1 MAKGECTVAAGRMN
15 AGFAWI
21 DAHIHLDAY
30 GDEERDGLLQHAAA
44 AGLEAVVAVSM
55 NPESCRITRQLALAN
70 PGQVMP
76 AYGYHPEQ
84 AVPDEEQIERL
95 TGWIRRLHQA
105 GEPFAIGEVGLPYYR
120 RTEAEAAGGIFDE
133 GPYLQLLERFISLAA
148 ELDRPVVLHAVYE
161 DAAKACDLLERY
173 GIRKAHFHWFKGPA
187 ETVERMAAAGYY
199 VSITPDVRY
208 EAEIQEL
215 VRHYPLTQ
223 LMVETDGPWPFEG
236 QYAGRR
242 TSPAMAADV
251 VAEIAALK
259 GQPLP
264 ETAALLLQGTKAF
277 YGIG

>member
-1 MAKGECTVAAGRMN
+1 MN

-30 GDEERDGLLQHAAA
+30 RDDERDGLLQHAAA
-44 AGLEAVVAVSM
+44 AGMEAVVAVSM
-55 NPESCRITRQLALAN
+55 NLESCRATRQLALAW

-84 AVPDEEQIERL
+84 AVPDEAQTERL
-95 TGWIRRLHQA
+95 TAWIRERHQA
-105 GEPFAIGEVGLPYYR
+105 GERFAIGEVGLPYYR
-120 RTEAEAAGGIFDE
+120 RTEAAAAGERFDE
-133 GPYLQLLERFISLAA
+133 QPYLQLLERFIRLAA

-161 DAAKACDLLERY
+161 DAAKACDMLERC
-173 GIRKAHFHWFKGPA
+173 GVRRAHFHWFKGPA
-187 ETVERMAAAGYY
+187 ETVARMAAAGYY

-208 EAEIQEL
+208 EAEIQAL
-215 VRHYPLTQ
+215 VRQYPLTQ

-242 TSPAMAADV
+242 TTPAMAADV

-264 ETAALLLQGTKAF
+264 ETAAVLLQGTKAF